1 MSVSQFIEIK
11 RVTKDKN
18 KVNILKDETI
28 RIEDIK
34 SFRPWFKNEQEKKE
48 IKGEITML
56 VMKDSSV
63 DIDSD
68 SERKVNTLLVNE
80 AYNDFLIR
88 MRAVV
93 IVR

>member
-18 KVNILKDETI
+18 SVNILKDETI

-63 DIDSD
+63 EPD